1 MKKYEKRIEGSKISF
16 WDLGAE
22 VFWIDEKLLEDRKAV
37 EVQLGGNLR
46 ADSVHEFKTEM
57 DKFLAVGYGIVLE
70 LSEVTNLSA
79 AYMREFV
86 HIQQTAETKEG
97 LFLELK
103 NLSGEARRALFSHGI
118 HALLAVQD

>member
-22 VFWIDEKLLEDRKAV
+22 VFWIDERLLEDRKAV
-37 EVQLGGNLR
+37 EVRLGGNLR

-57 DKFLAVGYGIVLE
+57 EKFLAVGYGIVLE
-70 LSEVTNLSA
+70 LSEVTNLSI
-79 AYMREFV
+79 AYMHEFV
-86 HIQQTAETKEG
+86 HIQQTVEAKDG

-103 NLSGEARRALFSHGI
+103 NLSGEARKALFSRGI